1 MKTQTVVSA
10 VKESQ
15 EDPSDQN
22 VLQNQVEPE
31 MDILNNI

>member
-1 MKTQTVVSA
+1 VVSA

-15 EDPSDQN
+15 EDALDQN
-22 VLQNQVEPE
+22 VAQSQTEPE